1 MDFSFWPDDFWYIER
16 KSSDSYTVSLIPKN
30 DTIYKVVEQ
39 LPEYPG
45 GTAKMLTFISE
56 NIKYPQSAMEKGIEG
71 KCYIQFVIDVDGS
84 ITNVELLR
92 GFDEE
97 CDAEALRVVN
107 LMPKWKPGKKDGK
120 PVRVNYLIPVAFK
133 LT

>member
-1 MDFSFWPDDFWYIER
+1 
-16 KSSDSYTVSLIPKN
+16 
-30 DTIYKVVEQ
+30 
-39 LPEYPG
+39 
-45 GTAKMLTFISE
+45 
-56 NIKYPQSAMEKGIEG
+56 MEKGIEG